1 MKKLVVSAS
10 LSVMMVDEGLVEV
23 KNDQDDNLI
32 IQIERLTLLALLPFG
47 KLRALSVLQDF
58 SNRLEQTIILSVAN
72 KKWLT
77 FNKGHV
83 RFNNLWITVRSVLNV

>member
-23 KNDQDDNLI
+23 KNDQDDNLV

-47 KLRALSVLQDF
+47 KLRALSVLKDF

-77 FNKGHV
+77 FYKGHV